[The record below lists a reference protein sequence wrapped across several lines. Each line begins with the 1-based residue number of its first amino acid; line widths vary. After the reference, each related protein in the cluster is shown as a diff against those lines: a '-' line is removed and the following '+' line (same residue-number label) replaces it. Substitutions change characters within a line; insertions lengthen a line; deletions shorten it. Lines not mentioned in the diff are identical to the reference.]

1 MSQKS
6 IDFKYIHQIKGHSKE
21 GKKEHDVS
29 AIADFYNEQI
39 GKVKGLKGFLLMENV
54 DDRNEIINST
64 FWETKEDC
72 DVYLSQDKTYTA
84 ILEKTA
90 SFRDGALERTNYT
103 LAKFRISWITGGLWI

>member
-21 GKKEHDVS
+21 GKKEHDVTL
-29 AIADFYNEQI
+29 QI

-103 LAKFRISWITGGLWI
+103 LAKFRIS